1 MSKSDSSGQKQKH
14 LKVGD
19 KASIKRSITD
29 QDILKIAE
37 ITGDYN
43 PVHINDDFAV
53 ATRFKGRIAHGELI
67 TGLIS
72 AVIGNILP
80 GYGSIFISQS
90 IHFLMPA
97 RPNDTIT
104 ATVEIISIR
113 DDKPIINLSA
123 ICTNQNDQIILEG
136 NYVVLKE
143 AIDKMDIT

>member
-1 MSKSDSSGQKQKH
+1 MSKSDSSDHKQKH

-19 KASIKRSITD
+19 KASVKRAITD
-29 QDILKIAE
+29 EDIIRIAE

-43 PVHINDDFAV
+43 PVHIKDDFAM

-67 TGLIS
+67 TGLVS
-72 AVIGNILP
+72 AVIGNVLP
-80 GYGSIFISQS
+80 GHGSIFLSQN
-90 IHFLMPA
+90 IHFLKPA

-113 DDKPIINLSA
+113 KDKPIISLSA
-123 ICTNQNDQIILEG
+123 ICTNQNDQVILEG

-143 AIDKMDIT
+143 EIG